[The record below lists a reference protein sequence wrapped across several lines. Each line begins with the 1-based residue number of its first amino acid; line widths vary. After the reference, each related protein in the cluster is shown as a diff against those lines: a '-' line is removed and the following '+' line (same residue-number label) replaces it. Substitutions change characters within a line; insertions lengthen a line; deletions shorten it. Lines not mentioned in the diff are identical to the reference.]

1 MGYTMKISVPVHD
14 TDARHIARPSSVW
27 RWLQEAA
34 NRQMLTEGPSYD
46 ALMERGLSFLLSR
59 MCVDFIRP
67 IRQYEDL
74 TVETFALPSRGYS
87 FERGY
92 RLTDAEGATVAA
104 GLSIWALYD
113 LNAGRLAKVDVLG
126 DGYSGGEAPNV
137 TAPARFVIPETVSLS
152 KVGERRIV
160 WSDVD
165 VNLHVNN
172 TGYPNLLCDFLPD
185 PAAGELL
192 GMSINYRNEA
202 KLGETVEVLY
212 GEETTPEGNRRC
224 WFRTLAGE
232 KINVEAMMDFRP

>member
-1 MGYTMKISVPVHD
+1 MHVSVPVHD

-34 NRQMLTEGPSYD
+34 NRQMRAEGPSYD
-46 ALMERGLSFLLSR
+46 DLMERGLSFLLSR

-67 IRQYEDL
+67 ISQYEEL
-74 TVETFALPSRGYS
+74 TVETFGLPSRGYS

-92 RLTDAEGATVAA
+92 RLFDEAGATVAA
-104 GLSIWALYD
+104 GLSVWALYD
-113 LNAGRLAKVDVLG
+113 LNTRRLARTETLG
-126 DGYSGGEAPNV
+126 EGYSGGVAPELS
-137 TAPARFVIPETVSLS
+137 TPTRFLIPDTVSLS
-152 KVGERRIV
+152 LVGERRVV

-172 TGYPNLLCDFLPD
+172 TGYPNILCDYLPD
-185 PAAGELL
+185 PGAGELL

-202 KLGETVEVLY
+202 KLGETMTILY
-212 GEETTPEGNRRC
+212 GEEATPEGNRRC

>member
-1 MGYTMKISVPVHD
+1 MAYSMHVSVPVHD

-34 NRQMLTEGPSYD
+34 NRQMRAEGPSYD
-46 ALMERGLSFLLSR
+46 ELMERGLSFLLSR

-67 IRQYEDL
+67 IEQYEDL

-92 RLTDAEGATVAA
+92 RLTDATGKTVAA

-113 LNAGRLAKVDVLG
+113 LNAGRLARVETLG
-126 DGYSGGEAPNV
+126 SGYTGGEAPEV
-137 TAPARFVIPETVSLS
+137 TAPVRFTIPETVALE
-152 KVGERRIV
+152 KAGERKV
-160 WSDVD
+160 AWSDVD

-172 TGYPNLLCDFLPD
+172 TGYPNILCDFLPD
-185 PAAGELL
+185 PGAGQLL
-192 GMSINYRNEA
+192 SMSLNYRSEA
-202 KLGETVEVLY
+202 KLGETITVLR
-212 GEETTPEGNRRC
+212 GEETTPDGLRRY

-232 KINVEAMMDFRP
+232 KINVEAVMDFRF

>member
-113 LNAGRLAKVDVLG
+113 LNAERLAKVDVLG